1 MKNYRNIKRLYEQ
14 EAIQPEDVAELGMQ
28 PEAPMEP
35 TQSAEPVEPTQPEV
49 EEPLAL
55 PAPTPDVMSMTVAD
69 FIAKCK
75 EVDPLVCMGI
85 ESFIE
90 KNNDAFGG
98 AQATPAEPAQDITF
112 SNAIAT
118 PAPAPVQSFSLDQ
131 APEELNFPANQG

>member
-35 TQSAEPVEPTQPEV
+35 AQNAEPTQPEV

-55 PAPTPDVMSMTVAD
+55 PAPAQDVMSMTVAD

-75 EVDPLVCMGI
+75 ELDPLVCMGL
-85 ESFIE
+85 ETFIE
-90 KNNDAFGG
+90 RNRDSFGG
-98 AQATPAEPAQDITF
+98 TMTPTVEPAQDITF
-112 SNAIAT
+112 TNAIAA
-118 PAPAPVQSFSLDQ
+118 PAPAAPSPAQNFSLDQ
-131 APEELNFPANQG
+131 APEELNFPA